1 MSLAWLVVN
10 GCFWYSAPKLVV
22 VSSSE
27 QEWLLKLEGVERAG
41 EHGLVHLAGESEW
54 RTTPGGYRP
63 APLPAPVHHRLLL
76 EVVR

>member
-10 GCFWYSAPKLVV
+10 GCFWYSAPKLAV

-41 EHGLVHLAGESEW
+41 RGIEHGLVHLAGES
-54 RTTPGGYRP
+54 
-63 APLPAPVHHRLLL
+63 V
-76 EVVR
+76 